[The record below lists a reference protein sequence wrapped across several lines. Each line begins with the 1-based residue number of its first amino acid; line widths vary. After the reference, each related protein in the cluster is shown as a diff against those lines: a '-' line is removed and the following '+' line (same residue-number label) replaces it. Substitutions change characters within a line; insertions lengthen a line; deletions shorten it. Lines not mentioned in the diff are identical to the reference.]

1 MLLRPQVER
10 RASHRKGTRMARI
23 GCCLLGGLLAALL
36 SATSA
41 FAVDRV
47 YWAGYGNDK
56 ISFANLDGSGA
67 GGDLNIGAATISEP
81 LGVAIDIA
89 AGRIY
94 WTNDAAPNIGYAYLD
109 GSGGGDVNTAGV
121 TSVNPYAGIAV
132 DPAGGKVYWGNY
144 VPAKI
149 SFAKLDGSGGG
160 GDLNTSGATLNEPS
174 GVAVER
180 PAGKIYWSNDG
191 ANKIS
196 FANLDGSGGGGDL
209 NTGAATVNRPFG
221 VALDVVG
228 GKIYWAND
236 GAAKISFA
244 NLDGSGGGDLDTTG
258 TTVHEPEGVAVDH
271 AAGRVYWANYSSTT
285 ISYANLDNT
294 GGGGDIATTGATV
307 SGPAF
312 PVLLRAPSGAG
323 VPTIS
328 GGSTPGSL
336 LTCSTGTWTDPLS
349 AFVFQSP
356 AAFAYQWSM
365 NGADIGGATASTYT
379 AGQDGSYG
387 CRVTASN
394 QAGSTAQT
402 SARFVVA
409 TPTPVPPAP
418 SAPAKA
424 SFSVTPS
431 VIKVDRKRRFS
442 FSFGAEPALTGTAVF
457 RSVKKVHISRRRVV
471 TLARTSFSTP
481 AAGKVTL
488 RLRLSKENFRVL
500 RLNHTIRTRVTVT
513 LKNSAGL
520 TSTASKVVALR
531 APRR

>member
-1 MLLRPQVER
+1 
-10 RASHRKGTRMARI
+10 MARI
-23 GCCLLGGLLAALL
+23 VCCLLGGLLAALL

-56 ISFANLDGSGA
+56 ISFANLDGSGG

-81 LGVAIDIA
+81 LGIAIDIA

-109 GSGGGDVNTAGV
+109 GSGGGNVNTTGV
-121 TSVNPYAGIAV
+121 TSINPYAGIAV

-149 SFAKLDGSGGG
+149 SFANLDGSGGG
-160 GDLNTSGATLNEPS
+160 DLNTTGATLNEPS
-174 GVAVER
+174 GVAIDR
-180 PAGKIYWSNDG
+180 AAGKVYWSNDG
-191 ANKIS
+191 ATKIS

-221 VALDVVG
+221 VALDTVA

-236 GAAKISFA
+236 GADKISFA

-271 AAGRVYWANYSSTT
+271 AAGRVYWASYSSTT

-294 GGGGDIATTGATV
+294 GGGGDIPTTGATV
-307 SGPAF
+307 NGPAF

-336 LTCSTGTWTDPLS
+336 LTCSAGTWADPLS

-356 AAFAYQWSM
+356 AALAYQWSM
-365 NGADIGGATASTYT
+365 NGADIGGASASTYT
-379 AGQDGSYG
+379 AGADGSYS

-402 SARFVVA
+402 SAPFAVT
-409 TPTPVPPAP
+409 TPTPAPPVPT
-418 SAPAKA
+418 APARA
-424 SFSVTPS
+424 SFSGTRS
-431 VIKVDRKRRFS
+431 VINVDRKRRFR
-442 FSFGAEPALTGTAVF
+442 FRFGAEPALTGTAVF
-457 RSVKKVHISRRRVV
+457 RSVNKVRISRKRVV
-471 TLARTSFSTP
+471 TLARRSFTTP

-488 RLRLSKENFRVL
+488 RMRLSKRSFRIL
-500 RLNHTIRTRVTVT
+500 RLNRTIRTRVTVT

>member
-1 MLLRPQVER
+1 
-10 RASHRKGTRMARI
+10 MARI
-23 GCCLLGGLLAALL
+23 VCCLLGGLLAALL

-81 LGVAIDIA
+81 LGIAIDIA

-94 WTNDAAPNIGYAYLD
+94 WTNDAAPKIAYAYLD
-109 GSGGGDVNTAGV
+109 GSGGGDVNTTGV
-121 TSVNPYAGIAV
+121 TSLNPYAGIAV

-149 SFAKLDGSGGG
+149 SFANLDGSGGG
-160 GDLNTSGATLNEPS
+160 GDLNTSGATLNNPS
-174 GVAVER
+174 GVAIDRV
-180 PAGKIYWSNDG
+180 AGKIYWSNDG
-191 ANKIS
+191 ADKIS

-221 VALDVVG
+221 VALDTAA

-258 TTVHEPEGVAVDH
+258 TTVHEPNGVAVDH
-271 AAGRVYWANYSSTT
+271 AAGRVYWANYTSTT
-285 ISYANLDNT
+285 ISYAKLDNT

-307 SGPAF
+307 NGPAF
-312 PVLLRAPSGAG
+312 PVLLRAPSGTGA
-323 VPTIS
+323 PTIS
-328 GGSTPGSL
+328 GGTTPGSL
-336 LTCSTGTWTDPLS
+336 LTCSAGTWADPLS
-349 AFVFQSP
+349 AFLFQSP
-356 AAFAYQWSM
+356 ASFAYQWSM
-365 NGADIGGATASTYT
+365 NGADIGGASASSYT
-379 AGQDGSYG
+379 AGADGSYS

-402 SARFVVA
+402 SAPFAVT
-409 TPTPVPPAP
+409 TPPPPPRP

-424 SFSVTPS
+424 SFIGSRS
-431 VIKVDRKRRFS
+431 VIKVDSKRRFR
-442 FSFGAEPALTGTAVF
+442 FSFGAQPALTGTAAF
-457 RSVKKVHISRRRVV
+457 RSVKKVRISRRRAV
-471 TLARTSFSTP
+471 TLARTSFTTP

-488 RLRLSKENFRVL
+488 RMRLSKTSFRIL

-520 TSTASKVVALR
+520 TSTASKVVTFK